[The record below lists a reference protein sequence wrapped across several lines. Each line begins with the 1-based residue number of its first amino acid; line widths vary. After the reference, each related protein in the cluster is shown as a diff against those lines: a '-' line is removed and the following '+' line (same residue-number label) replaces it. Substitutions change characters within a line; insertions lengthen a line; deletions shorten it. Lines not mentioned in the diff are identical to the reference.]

1 MEIRRPAHRPNP
13 MLPFVRI
20 LPCLLALAMTS
31 SIAIGATIVVT
42 PIKDNTLY
50 EDVEGDLS
58 NGAGQF
64 LFAGLTGLGLRRA
77 LLAFDLSSIPPGS
90 IINSVSLTMFLSR
103 SSPNPSPENISL
115 HIATN
120 NWGEGGS
127 NAGDPGGFGT
137 AAQPGDATWVF
148 NFFGSSS
155 WNTPGGDFRVAASA
169 TTSVDLVNTTYT
181 WSGGTLVSDV
191 QAWLD
196 NPETNFGWL
205 VRGNEVS
212 DRSAQ
217 RFNSSESATNF
228 PRLTVTYTIPEPSS
242 LALLAAGAIVGL
254 NRRRSSPSK
263 M

>member
-1 MEIRRPAHRPNP
+1 

-20 LPCLLALAMTS
+20 LPCLSALAITS
-31 SIAIGATIVVT
+31 SVALGATIVVT

-50 EDVEGDLS
+50 EDAEGDIS
-58 NGAGQF
+58 NGSGQYI
-64 LFAGLTGLGLRRA
+64 FAGLTGLGLRRA

-90 IINSVSLTMFLSR
+90 IINSVSLTMFLSK

-115 HIATN
+115 HVATN

-127 NAGDPGGFGT
+127 NAGEPGGAGT

-169 TTSVDLVNTTYT
+169 TTSVNTVDTTYT

-205 VRGNEVS
+205 VRGNEVT

-217 RFNSSESATNF
+217 RFNSSENTANV
-228 PRLTVTYTIPEPSS
+228 PQLTVLYTIPEPSS
-242 LALLAAGAIVGL
+242 LPLLAVGMML
-254 NRRRSSPSK
+254 ARRRPSLLSK
-263 M
+263 T